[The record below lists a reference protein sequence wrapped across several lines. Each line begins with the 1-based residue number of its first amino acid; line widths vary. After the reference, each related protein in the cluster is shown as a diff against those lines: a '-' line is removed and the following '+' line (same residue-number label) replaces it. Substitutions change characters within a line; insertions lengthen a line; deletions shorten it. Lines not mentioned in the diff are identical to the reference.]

1 MNSQALYR
9 RRSRP
14 GLRRA
19 VALITAS
26 LLALPAQA
34 QLFGGDKEARE
45 MIAAQKQVIDQMQ
58 TRNRELEQRVL
69 RMEEILKSQGLLEL
83 YSQIELL
90 KQEVNKLRGQIE
102 EIANT
107 SDQTARRQKDFYVD
121 LDSRLR
127 RLEQPPAAVGAGVP
141 GATAPGTPG
150 AADPA
155 AASAAGAAPV
165 GAAGT
170 ASAADMPAGSAA
182 AAVPADPNAETRTY
196 ESAFNLFRIG
206 NYTAAIAAFGNFAKT
221 YPQSPLAPSALYW
234 VGNAY
239 YAMSDFKNA
248 IASQRRMISSY
259 PTAQKVPDALLN
271 IASSQQELNDNAN
284 ARKTL
289 QEIIAKYPL
298 SEAADKAKRR
308 LAAAR

>member
-45 MIAAQKQVIDQMQ
+45 MIAAQKQALDQMQ

-69 RMEEILKSQGLLEL
+69 RMEDTLKSQGLLEL

-155 AASAAGAAPV
+155 AASAAGAAPA

-170 ASAADMPAGSAA
+170 AGAADMPAGPVA
-182 AAVPADPNAETRTY
+182 AAVPADPNAETRAY

-206 NYTAAIAAFGNFAKT
+206 NYAAAIAAFGNFAKT

-248 IASQRRMISSY
+248 IASQRRMISNY

-271 IASSQQELNDNAN
+271 IASSQQELKDNAN

>member
-45 MIAAQKQVIDQMQ
+45 MIASQKQALDQMQ
-58 TRNRELEQRVL
+58 ARNRELEQRVL
-69 RMEEILKSQGLLEL
+69 RMEETLKSQGLLEL

-155 AASAAGAAPV
+155 AASAAGAAP
-165 GAAGT
+165 AA
-170 ASAADMPAGSAA
+170 SADMPAGPVA
-182 AAVPADPNAETRTY
+182 AAVPADPNAETRAY

-206 NYTAAIAAFGNFAKT
+206 NYAAAIAAFGNFAKT

-234 VGNAY
+234 VGNSY

-248 IASQRRMISSY
+248 IASQRRMISNY